1 MANKSKSS
9 AILVLNCVDTTN
21 HLKHYSLSTQPLKRY
36 HPIYACYVIS
46 IYLLAGQMSSHLET
60 THYLRSTYMPTA
72 EPTTCLTTSESSTKT
87 QNICY
92 NDPNNPTQDELY
104 RVALTYPHYINLR
117 YYGYAFISMCNHGDC
132 NICPFTT
139 SSSNRCFLDV
149 IDASTYSRLQQ
160 SHPELF
166 L

>member
-1 MANKSKSS
+1 MTNKPKLSYLL
-9 AILVLNCVDTTN
+9 ILNCVHTTN
-21 HLKHYSLSTQPLKRY
+21 HLKHCNLPTQLLKHY

-46 IYLLAGQMSSHLET
+46 IYSRAGQRSSHLET

-72 EPTTCLTTSESSTKT
+72 ESTTCLTTSESSTKT
-87 QNICY
+87 QNTCY

-104 RVALTYPHYINLR
+104 RAVLTYPHYINFR
-117 YYGYAFISMCNHGDC
+117 HYGHAFLSMCNHGDC

-139 SSSNRCFLDV
+139 SSSNHCFLDL
-149 IDASTYSRLQQ
+149 IDANTYSRLQQ